1 MSSLKSAK
9 VSACDFVIPVLD
21 LLKTPPISL
30 IESSSKYFVDG
41 SIVKALPIPEIR
53 LGTL

>member
-1 MSSLKSAK
+1 M
-9 VSACDFVIPVLD
+9 IPVFD

-41 SIVKALPIPEIR
+41 SIVKAFAAPVIK
-53 LGTL
+53 LGTFIPPIVKP